1 MAHLLDSVASPSSTS
16 PSRTPTRSSSSL
28 PNHKAAHPSSRQRHP
43 LQQQRWSSS
52 AQVAAHPMRRAN
64 VEERA
69 GGSPEWDR
77 TTPTRQQQSHRS
89 AQKHDPLPASRS
101 VQQGPATTTEEATAT
116 YPSSISVDDEAS
128 SRLSAAQLTE
138 MRERHGSDWASPSE
152 VLQLRT
158 LFQDVTSRY
167 MREVQVLKGELVR
180 AQEECAAYAQER
192 EKVLELQQVYQ
203 DGVAACGR
211 AKEREAQ
218 WVEERALLHVQME
231 KMMVENQ
238 RLQLYIAKKQQPH
251 IHHMPPRGS
260 ATGSRERVRAAVQA
274 VASAATATSS
284 ASPSPSASWPPLPPT
299 TTATTTSTTGYLAS
313 PQPLDGLDTKIFASL
328 PSAAAAAITGTGQ
341 MEETS
346 PYTVLSASSSPEA
359 LQYRAPQRG
368 GGVAAETPLPPMPS
382 PTSHQSALAR
392 SASPISAAGAAG
404 AQPPHST
411 PLQGT
416 FPTDTGYDAGADL
429 PGGDGEHG
437 GTLPQ
442 QQLGRSRRHPR
453 GGANHDEEP
462 HNSFLMTPSVSTSD
476 DGRLGAGKSVRLP
489 RQQRVRLDGGDG
501 EVDNTTG
508 EGGFNPS
515 YARGVTDLSSTSGGS
530 SSPSPAANIRAMHA
544 GSGLAQA
551 HEQRSGGHSDGGGRR
566 AAEQWGGGEPVAE
579 RAASVAAAAAFPA
592 TATATATA
600 TTTATTTTTPSLGS
614 TEMTTLSSP
623 LSLQYLYQLPRTP
636 AEALQEEVQMLK
648 ELRRLGEENQVLT
661 ARLDYMQVTKEIFTN
676 QCEQQHL
683 RLAQAHDQS
692 RHSAAQWELSSRQLE
707 SEVRQS
713 EAKCAELQGALENV
727 LQQAKR
733 QQELSQARL
742 VELEASSRAA
752 LVATRDEAMEKV
764 DALRSSLRE
773 IAASLA
779 TSSASKSPPAAG
791 HELAQ
796 LREEAGQCQ
805 RIVENLR
812 NELHALRA
820 AHTELQDEH
829 SALRSAAQ
837 MHRARLEGD
846 LASSRKL
853 LAAAC
858 SDQQAAESRIDELE
872 AEVERLRSTVVTSE
886 GCMHAMEERLRLA
899 TDELTSQQEQL
910 DEASTWQARALSAES
925 ELGTQ
930 RSYYEKE
937 IAVYKT
943 AACAMQDRHHA
954 EVEGLLRGYEK
965 LQVRHEA
972 TKMRL
977 AAAVSRSGAA
987 AVYAAA
993 GGQAKRRHSRHSK
1006 SEDRGA
1012 PVIPSGNPTDTASHS
1027 PPAAVETEASSSHCV
1042 AAAYDSLQALRT
1054 SKQVT
1059 EKLIRSLNRAT
1070 SPYH

>member
-28 PNHKAAHPSSRQRHP
+28 QSHKAAHPSSRQRHP
-43 LQQQRWSSS
+43 PQQQRWSSS

-64 VEERA
+64 VERA

-77 TTPTRQQQSHRS
+77 RTPTRQQQSHRS
-89 AQKHDPLPASRS
+89 AQRRDPLPASWRA
-101 VQQGPATTTEEATAT
+101 QQGPAATTEGAAAT
-116 YPSSISVDDEAS
+116 YTSSISVDDEVS
-128 SRLSAAQLTE
+128 SRFSATQLTE
-138 MRERHGSDWASPSE
+138 MRERHDSDWASPSE

-158 LFQDVTSRY
+158 LFQDLTSRY
-167 MREVQVLKGELVR
+167 MREVQALKGELAK
-180 AQEECAAYAQER
+180 AQEECAAYARER

-238 RLQLYIAKKQQPH
+238 WLQLYIAKKQQPH

-299 TTATTTSTTGYLAS
+299 ATATTTNTTGYLAP
-313 PQPLDGLDTKIFASL
+313 PQPLDGPDTKIFASL
-328 PSAAAAAITGTGQ
+328 PGAAEAAVTGTVQ
-341 MEETS
+341 TEATS
-346 PYTVLSASSSPEA
+346 PYTFLSASSSPEE

-392 SASPISAAGAAG
+392 PASPISAAASAG

-411 PLQGT
+411 PLQRT
-416 FPTDTGYDAGADL
+416 FPTDIGDDAGADL
-429 PGGDGEHG
+429 PGGDGDHG
-437 GTLPQ
+437 DTLHQ
-442 QQLGRSRRHPR
+442 QQRGRSRRHPR

-462 HNSFLMTPSVSTSD
+462 HNSSLMTPSVSTSD
-476 DGRLGAGKSVRLP
+476 EGRLGAGKAVRLP
-489 RQQRVRLDGGDG
+489 RQQRVRLDGGDN

-508 EGGFNPS
+508 EGEFNPS

-530 SSPSPAANIRAMHA
+530 SSPSPATNIRSMLA
-544 GSGLAQA
+544 GSGLAQV
-551 HEQRSGGHSDGGGRR
+551 HEQRSGGHSDDGGRR
-566 AAEQWGGGEPVAE
+566 AAEQWGGELVAD
-579 RAASVAAAAAFPA
+579 RAAAVAAAAELPA
-592 TATATATA
+592 TATA
-600 TTTATTTTTPSLGS
+600 TATTTTTPSLGS
-614 TEMTTLSSP
+614 TAMTTAPSS

-648 ELRRLGEENQVLT
+648 ELRRLGEENQVLK

-692 RHSAAQWELSSRQLE
+692 RHSAAQWELSSRQLA
-707 SEVRQS
+707 SEVRQL
-713 EAKCAELQGALENV
+713 EAKCAELQGALEDV

-752 LVATRDEAMEKV
+752 LVATRDEAIGKV
-764 DALRSSLRE
+764 GALRSSLRE

-779 TSSASKSPPAAG
+779 ATSASKSSPAAG
-791 HELAQ
+791 HEVAQ

-812 NELHALRA
+812 NELHALRT
-820 AHTELQDEH
+820 AHSELQDEH
-829 SALRSAAQ
+829 SALQAEAQ
-837 MHRARLEGD
+837 MHRTRLEGD
-846 LASSRKL
+846 LASSREL

-858 SDQQAAESRIDELE
+858 SDQRSAESRIAELE
-872 AEVERLRSTVVTSE
+872 AEVERLRSAVVSSE
-886 GCMHAMEERLRLA
+886 GLMHTMEERLRLA
-899 TDELTSQQEQL
+899 TDELASQQEQL

-925 ELGTQ
+925 ELSTQ

-937 IAVYKT
+937 ISVYKT

-954 EVEGLLRGYEK
+954 EVEGLLKRYEK

-972 TKMRL
+972 AKVRL

-987 AVYAAA
+987 AVFAAA
-993 GGQAKRRHSRHSK
+993 GGHARRRHSRHAK

-1012 PVIPSGNPTDTASHS
+1012 PVISGNPTDTASHS
-1027 PPAAVETEASSSHCV
+1027 PPTAVKTEASSTDCA
-1042 AAAYDSLQALRT
+1042 AAAYDSLQALRI
-1054 SKQVT
+1054 SGQVT

>member
-16 PSRTPTRSSSSL
+16 PSQTPTRSSSSL
-28 PNHKAAHPSSRQRHP
+28 QSHKAAHPSSRQRHP
-43 LQQQRWSSS
+43 PPQQRWSSS

-64 VEERA
+64 VEERV

-77 TTPTRQQQSHRS
+77 RTPTRQQQSHRS
-89 AQKHDPLPASRS
+89 AQRGDPLPASRR
-101 VQQGPATTTEEATAT
+101 VQQERATTTEEAAAT
-116 YPSSISVDDEAS
+116 YTSPISVDDEAS
-128 SRLSAAQLTE
+128 SRFSATQLTE
-138 MRERHGSDWASPSE
+138 MRERYGSDWASPSE

-158 LFQDVTSRY
+158 LFQDVMSRY
-167 MREVQVLKGELVR
+167 VREVQALKGELAK
-180 AQEECAAYAQER
+180 AQEECTAYARER

-251 IHHMPPRGS
+251 THHMPPRGS

-274 VASAATATSS
+274 VATATAATSS

-299 TTATTTSTTGYLAS
+299 ATATTTNTTAYLAS
-313 PQPLDGLDTKIFASL
+313 PQPLDGPDTKIAASL
-328 PSAAAAAITGTGQ
+328 PSAAGAAVTGTVHT
-341 MEETS
+341 EATS
-346 PYTVLSASSSPEA
+346 PYTLPAPSSPEV
-359 LQYRAPQRG
+359 LQHRAPQRG
-368 GGVAAETPLPPMPS
+368 GGVAAETTLPPMPS
-382 PTSHQSALAR
+382 PTSHQSSFAR
-392 SASPISAAGAAG
+392 SASPMSAAGAAG
-404 AQPPHST
+404 AQPLHST
-411 PLQGT
+411 PPQRT
-416 FPTDTGYDAGADL
+416 FPTGTGDDAGADL
-429 PGGDGEHG
+429 PGGDGDHG
-437 GTLPQ
+437 DTLPQ
-442 QQLGRSRRHPR
+442 QQRGRSRRHPR

-462 HNSFLMTPSVSTSD
+462 HNSSLMTPSASTSD
-476 DGRLGAGKSVRLP
+476 DGRLGAGKAVRLP
-489 RQQRVRLDGGDG
+489 RQQRVRLDGGDD
-501 EVDNTTG
+501 EVDNTIG
-508 EGGFNPS
+508 EGEFNPS

-530 SSPSPAANIRAMHA
+530 SSPSPAADMRAMLA
-544 GSGLAQA
+544 GCGLAQV

-566 AAEQWGGGEPVAE
+566 AAEQWGGEPVAE
-579 RAASVAAAAAFPA
+579 RSAAVAAAGELPA
-592 TATATATA
+592 TATA
-600 TTTATTTTTPSLGS
+600 TATTTTTPSLGS
-614 TEMTTLSSP
+614 TAMMTASSS

-648 ELRRLGEENQVLT
+648 ELRRLGEENQVLK
-661 ARLDYMQVTKEIFTN
+661 ARLDYMQMTKEIFTN

-713 EAKCAELQGALENV
+713 EAKCAELQGALEDV
-727 LQQAKR
+727 LQRAKR

-752 LVATRDEAMEKV
+752 LVTTRDEAMGRV
-764 DALRSSLRE
+764 GALRSSLRE

-779 TSSASKSPPAAG
+779 TKSASETSPAAG
-791 HELAQ
+791 HEVAQ
-796 LREEAGQCQ
+796 LREEAGQRE

-812 NELHALRA
+812 SELHALRA
-820 AHTELQDEH
+820 AHTELQDDH
-829 SALRSAAQ
+829 SALQAEAQ
-837 MHRARLEGD
+837 MYRTRLEGD
-846 LASSRKL
+846 LASSREL
-853 LAAAC
+853 LATAR
-858 SDQQAAESRIDELE
+858 SGQQSAESRIDELE
-872 AEVERLRSTVVTSE
+872 AEVERLRSAVVASD
-886 GCMHAMEERLRLA
+886 GCMHTMEERLRLA
-899 TDELTSQQEQL
+899 TDELASQQEQL

-954 EVEGLLRGYEK
+954 EVEGLLKRYEK

-972 TKMRL
+972 TKVRL

-987 AVYAAA
+987 AVFAAA
-993 GGQAKRRHSRHSK
+993 GGQAKRRHSRHAK
-1006 SEDRGA
+1006 SEDRGV
-1012 PVIPSGNPTDTASHS
+1012 PVISGNPTDAASHS
-1027 PPAAVETEASSSHCV
+1027 PSAAVKTEASSSHC
-1042 AAAYDSLQALRT
+1042 ATAAYDSLQALRT
-1054 SKQVT
+1054 SGQVT